1 MIRYSQHPELT
12 QREGCT
18 KITDSF
24 VGVRFWRIWMN
35 SLMNKFFKI
44 VTDANEGSE
53 QNAVWRLL
61 LFEKFGRKKE

>member
-1 MIRYSQHPELT
+1 
-12 QREGCT
+12 
-18 KITDSF
+18 
-24 VGVRFWRIWMN
+24 MN

-61 LFEKFGRKKE
+61 LFEKFGRKKEQVKMELELELKHLELVNLMWNWN